1 MKTSL
6 RQLEVFFEVAR
17 LGSVSEAARGLA
29 MSQSAASSALGELER
44 QFDIRLF
51 DRIGRAV
58 RLNALGEQLLPM
70 VAEVLDRVREVEK
83 VLGGDRSPG
92 HLRVGATLTIGN
104 YLATLIVADYLQRY
118 PAARADLHVH
128 NTAMIIERLLA
139 YELDIGLI
147 EGACNH
153 PELELA
159 PWVADELVVFCAP
172 GHPLAGRRDVSLDE
186 LAAADWILREA
197 GSGTRST
204 FEHAMGPRWS
214 GMNIRLELEHTEAI
228 KRAVEAG
235 LGLGCISRLALRDAF
250 RRGSLVPV
258 EVAGLDLRR
267 AFSFVWHRH
276 KYHAAGMQRFLELC
290 QALTRNVS
298 RSDQIPL
305 PFVP

>member
-17 LGSVSEAARGLA
+17 LGSVSEAAKSLA
-29 MSQSAASSALGELER
+29 MSQSAASSAIGELER

-51 DRIGRAV
+51 DRIGRSV
-58 RLNALGEQLLPM
+58 QLNALGEQLLPM
-70 VAEVLDRVREVEK
+70 ASAVLDRVREVERY
-83 VLGGDRSPG
+83 LAGDRGPG

-104 YLATLIVADYLQRY
+104 YLATLIVADFLQRY
-118 PAARADLHVH
+118 PAGRADLHVH
-128 NTAMIIERLLA
+128 NTSVIVERLLA

-147 EGACNH
+147 EGPCNH
-153 PELELA
+153 PDLDVE

-172 GHPLAGRRDVSLDE
+172 THPLAGRLDVGMDE
-186 LAAADWILREA
+186 LANADWILREA

-204 FEHAMGPRWS
+204 VEHALRRVWA
-214 GMNIRLELEHTEAI
+214 GMRIRLELEHTEAI

-250 RRGSLVPV
+250 RRGSLVPI
-258 EVAGLDLRR
+258 EMPQLDLQRE
-267 AFSFVWHRH
+267 FSFVCHRH
-276 KYHAAGMQRFLELC
+276 KFRTIGMARFLDLC
-290 QALTRNVS
+290 REMTREVS
-298 RSDQIPL
+298 RSDQIAL